1 MNTGEA
7 WSGGI
12 FQGMVE
18 VLRWAGREEE
28 GVYAIEGERV
38 GDFEDDIHGE
48 DARSRLALS
57 QHSGMFDVGVE
68 ELE

>member
-48 DARSRLALS
+48 GVRCAGALS
-57 QHSGMFDVGVE
+57 PVSALRDVRCWC
-68 ELE
+68 

>member
-1 MNTGEA
+1 
-7 WSGGI
+7 
-12 FQGMVE
+12 MVE
-18 VLRWAGREEE
+18 VLRWTGREEE